1 VRDGFLQPRVRMGL
15 EEAEPLTVEGERPV
29 IGFRRQKGSP
39 FGPWRRGAAVER
51 PVEHLG
57 TSAREIHG
65 SRVDRR
71 EERLDCA
78 PDRRLRVQKDVAFG
92 VDVEFGA
99 TGRREAPSVEFV
111 DDVSK
116 RAGGIVRDGGDL
128 QAGHK
133 HPNLTGELAGRL
145 DSQLRGDE
153 RTVLV
158 DEMPRLVTER
168 ATESGESTEGLLEGR
183 PGEPARARR
192 LWRTQLPPRQRHET
206 KLMAATQRP
215 DGETRP
221 ITVLAGEDPPRRPG
235 EPGQRSSA
243 DRDTAVAARPRPL
256 PRHRARRR
264 NSDVSAAGC
273 ELRDSGDRGGGLF
286 GA

>member
-1 VRDGFLQPRVRMGL
+1 MGL
-15 EEAEPLTVEGERPV
+15 EEAEALTVEGERPV

-168 ATESGESTEGLLEGR
+168 ATESGESAEGLLEGR

-221 ITVLAGEDPPRRPG
+221 IAVLAGIDELVTPTCQGMRGRVRRG
-235 EPGQRSSA
+235 G
-243 DRDTAVAARPRPL
+243 
-256 PRHRARRR
+256 
-264 NSDVSAAGC
+264 SAAPAGRTWAA
-273 ELRDSGDRGGGLF
+273 LIG
-286 GA
+286 